1 MLELRKCKDAKIKKH
16 ANETGKTALDEFDQL
31 ALTRKLRRFVE
42 ESDLSLPKIATDMG
56 FSAQP
61 LACGLQEP
69 LSRLVRSC
77 LRLKGFLNGASEIF
91 RRKVV
96 VRSQK
101 AIVTHRK
108 HVF

>member
-1 MLELRKCKDAKIKKH
+1 MQGRKDQKH
-16 ANETGKTALDEFDQL
+16 ANETGNTVSDKLDEL

-77 LRLKGFLNGASEIF
+77 LRLKVFLNGASEIF
-91 RRKVV
+91 LRKVV
-96 VRSQK
+96 VRSRK
-101 AIVTHRK
+101 AFVTHRK
-108 HVF
+108 NVF